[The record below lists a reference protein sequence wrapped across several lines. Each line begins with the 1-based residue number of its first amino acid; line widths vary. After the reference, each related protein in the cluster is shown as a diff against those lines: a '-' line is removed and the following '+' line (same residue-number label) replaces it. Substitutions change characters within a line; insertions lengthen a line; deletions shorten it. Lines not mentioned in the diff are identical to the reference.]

1 MADILLLGEAWGEV
15 EERERKAF
23 VGPTGHLLN
32 QMLGTAG
39 LRRIDCHATN
49 VFNLRPPGNKIEAL
63 CGAKD
68 EAIEGYPS
76 LGQSKY
82 IRKEFQRELDRL
94 GDEIL
99 RLNPN
104 LIVALGNVAAWAMLG
119 KTTMKN
125 LRGKVYLSTHTIS
138 GYKVLPTYHPAAI
151 FRQYP
156 LKPTVILDL
165 GKAKREASS
174 PLVHRPERTIWI
186 EPTLEDL
193 YEFDRR
199 YIQPCTRLSV
209 DIETYRDCITCI
221 GFAPGPDL
229 AIVIPFP
236 GFQRARADYWP
247 SLVTQHRVY
256 NFIKEVL
263 CRPVPKIFQN
273 GLYDISFL
281 LRSWGI
287 STMGIADSD
296 DTMLLHHALQ
306 PEALKSLGY
315 LGSIYTDEGN
325 WKQMREKVK
334 TIKRED

>member
-1 MADILLLGEAWGEV
+1 MTDILLLGEAWGEV
-15 EERERKAF
+15 EEREQTAF
-23 VGPTGHLLN
+23 VGPTGYLLN

-39 LRRIDCHATN
+39 LRRIDCPATN

-63 CGAKD
+63 CGKKS
-68 EAIEGYPS
+68 EGIEGYPA
-76 LGQSKY
+76 LAKGY
-82 IRKEFQRELDRL
+82 VRKEFAKELARL

-99 RLNPN
+99 RYNPN
-104 LIVALGNVAAWAMLG
+104 LIVALGNTASWAMLG
-119 KTTMKN
+119 KTTIKN
-125 LRGKVYLSTHTIS
+125 LRGTVHLSTHTVS

-151 FRQYP
+151 FRQYT

-165 GKAKREASS
+165 AKAKREAES
-174 PLVHRPERTIWI
+174 PLVHRPERHIWI

-199 YIQPCTRLSV
+199 YIQPCDRLSV

-221 GFAPGPDL
+221 GFAPGPEI

-247 SLVTQHRVY
+247 SLDTQHRVY
-256 NFIKEVL
+256 HFVKEVL
-263 CRPVPKIFQN
+263 CRPIPKVFQN
-273 GLYDISFL
+273 GLYDIAFL
-281 LRSWGI
+281 IRSWGI
-287 STMGIADSD
+287 STYGIANSD

-306 PEALKSLGY
+306 PESLKSLGY
-315 LGSIYTDEGN
+315 LGSIYTSEGP